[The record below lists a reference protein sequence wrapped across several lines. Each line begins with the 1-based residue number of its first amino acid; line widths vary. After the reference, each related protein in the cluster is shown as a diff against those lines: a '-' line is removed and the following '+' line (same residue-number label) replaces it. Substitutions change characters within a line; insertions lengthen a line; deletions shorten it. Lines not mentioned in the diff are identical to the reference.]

1 MLAMVSY
8 FADTKNHTLP
18 FVLHIFGSGEYEQ
31 KVLELAEQFPEHIIY
46 YGFQPLEHIKKIAE
60 QCDYCL
66 MPSLF
71 LETFGLSA
79 VNALSR

>member
-1 MLAMVSY
+1 
-8 FADTKNHTLP
+8 
-18 FVLHIFGSGEYEQ
+18 VLHIFGKGAYE
-31 KVLELAEQFPEHIIY
+31 KKIIPLAEQYPQHIIY
-46 YGFQPLEHIKKIAE
+46 YGFQPLDSIKNIAT

-79 VNALSR
+79 VNALAQ